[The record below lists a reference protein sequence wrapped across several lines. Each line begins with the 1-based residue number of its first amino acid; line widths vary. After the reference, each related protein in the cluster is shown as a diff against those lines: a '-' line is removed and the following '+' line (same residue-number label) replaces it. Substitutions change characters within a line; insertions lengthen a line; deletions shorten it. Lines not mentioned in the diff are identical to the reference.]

1 MVYVPRIISR
11 WENQGTSQDGDLGGV
26 EYGLCS
32 QDHNKMGGQRGG
44 VQFMFPIH
52 TKNTLIASF
61 KKFLV
66 FFENE

>member
-1 MVYVPRIISR
+1 M
-11 WENQGTSQDGDLGGV
+11 G
-26 EYGLCS
+26 YGLCS